1 MRLPLFI
8 AYRYLFSKKKI
19 NAINIITAIAMLGFG
34 VGAFAM
40 VAVLSTFNGLSEIV
54 EGTINNYDP
63 DLKISAAKSKTFVFN
78 QDLVQKI
85 QQLDEVKNITNTL
98 EEKVVLKYDDHQEIA
113 RIKGVGPNFD
123 ANKFDTLMVLGSFE
137 LGDSSSNYGVFG
149 GGLSN
154 KLNLFP
160 GSPEVVTVF
169 VPRRDVEYNS
179 LNPMAALSTKYLRS
193 SGIFLVHEEVDNEI
207 FITSLKFAQDL
218 LSYPHSVS
226 SLEIEL
232 LIDSDPQEV
241 KENIETILGS
251 TYQVKTRKE
260 LNEVIYKIFRS
271 EKWFTFAILSLV
283 LFISSFN
290 IFGSLVMLVLDK
302 KKDIGILKSMGAGE
316 DTIRKVFMWQ
326 GSYIAIIGG
335 ASGILLAAALVLAQE
350 YFGFITMDSAMV
362 QEYPVKLLLRDIVLT
377 FATVSI
383 LGYLISIYPSIKAS
397 KTPISNI
404 N

>member
-1 MRLPLFI
+1 VRLPLFI

-232 LIDSDPQEV
+232 LPDSDPQEV

>member
-160 GSPEVVTVF
+160 GSTEVVTVF

-232 LIDSDPQEV
+232 LPDSDPQEV

-316 DTIRKVFMWQ
+316 DTMRKVFMWQ

>member
-232 LIDSDPQEV
+232 LPDSDPQEV

>member
-232 LIDSDPQEV
+232 LPDSDPQEV

-335 ASGILLAAALVLAQE
+335 ASGIVLAAALVLAQE

-397 KTPISNI
+397 KTLISNI